1 MAPSI
6 TRWTAECG
14 CIFELE
20 ADPESQIEAE
30 RNNKFLLANYIC
42 PKHEH
47 LKSDKK
53 KVGHD
58 DKSKHVMDVLEIA
71 KQRNIDGSNK
81 NISRFRSG
89 SMNRKKAQEI
99 HLRVIE
105 FNTDIHN
112 EWSELTSNIH
122 AYDEHI
128 YNIVLKE
135 NQIVTTE

>member
-71 KQRNIDGSNK
+71 KQRNIKGSQD
-81 NISRFRSG
+81 NINRHPLK
-89 SMNRKKAQEI
+89 SMKRQQAETTHDAVLK
-99 HLRVIE
+99 
-105 FNTDIHN
+105 FNNDIHN

-135 NQIVTTE
+135 NQITE